1 MIGSGEKFSGVF
13 IVEWPGGPDF
23 ENKIIAKVKND

>member
-23 ENKIIAKVKND
+23 ENNCERQE